1 MSARRPLAPAV
12 AIVSWGVMVIAFCL
26 AGPAPSAVPAQE
38 PAIGSTPVIYC
49 SDLFHPPD
57 DPDDW
62 FDLATVFSLSELDL
76 RGIVLD
82 QGEKQ
87 LKRPGRI
94 PIELMMAITGKK
106 VSFACGLPNKLRS
119 PSDKG
124 LDQPE
129 KFQEGIN
136 LILKVLSESDKK
148 VTMITVGSL
157 RDVCAAFNRKP
168 ELLKGKVEKLYISAG
183 NSNGGSEYNVDLD
196 PNAYVG
202 VMRSG
207 LPIYWLPC
215 FGKEPFVSRW
225 QFKQG
230 DLMDGWSLKVQ
241 DYFCYGLM
249 NVNPAGV
256 DPVKA
261 LDRPIPEEVKKKVW
275 AMDRAMWSTPSFI
288 DAGGRTLAVAVKT
301 VLDPQKGVARLQEVG
316 WRAVPSAKTGGQKW
330 VFEFVPATVTVSD
343 KGLTRFEGIDVIN
356 LTSPNM
362 HIFRLE
368 HRLDTVGDYN
378 KAMKQALGD
387 LLKDPIMR
395 ESWHF
400 ALPAPP

>member
-1 MSARRPLAPAV
+1 
-12 AIVSWGVMVIAFCL
+12 MVIAFCL
-26 AGPAPSAVPAQE
+26 AGSAPSAVPAQE
-38 PAIGSTPVIYC
+38 QAIGSTPVIYC

-87 LKRPGRI
+87 LKKPGRI
-94 PIELMMAITGKK
+94 PIELMMAVTGKK
-106 VSFACGLPNKLRS
+106 VPFACGLPNKLKS

-136 LILKVLSESDKK
+136 LIFKVLLESDRK
-148 VTMITVGSL
+148 VTLITVGSL
-157 RDVCAAFNRKP
+157 RDVCAAFNRNP
-168 ELLKGKVEKLYISAG
+168 ELLKAKVEKLYISAG

-196 PNAYVG
+196 LNAYVG

-207 LPIYWLPC
+207 LPVYWLPC

-230 DLMDGWSLKVQ
+230 DLLEGWSLKVQ
-241 DYFCYGLM
+241 NYFCYGLM
-249 NVNPAGV
+249 NVNPAEV

-261 LDRPIPEEVKKKVW
+261 LDRPIPEEVNKKVW
-275 AMDRAMWSTPSFI
+275 AMDRSMWSTPSFI
-288 DAGGRTLAVAVKT
+288 DAAGKT
-301 VLDPQKGVARLQEVG
+301 VAFKQRRWQVISKDEAGEAEAEFG
-316 WRAVPSAKTGGQKW
+316 
-330 VFEFVPATVTVSD
+330 FVPAKVTISD
-343 KGLTRFEGIDVIN
+343 KAVTRFEDIDVKSS
-356 LTSPNM
+356 TPNM
-362 HIFRLE
+362 HVFRFEGTLA
-368 HRLDTVGDYN
+368 DYN
-378 KAMKQALGD
+378 EAMKRALES
-387 LLKDPIMR
+387 LLKD
-395 ESWHF
+395 
-400 ALPAPP
+400 AGKAG